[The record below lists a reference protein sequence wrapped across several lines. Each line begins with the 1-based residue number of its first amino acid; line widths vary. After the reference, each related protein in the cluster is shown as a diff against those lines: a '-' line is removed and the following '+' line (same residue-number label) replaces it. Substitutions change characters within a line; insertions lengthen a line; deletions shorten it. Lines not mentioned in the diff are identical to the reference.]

1 MLDLPD
7 TGRSV
12 RARWRERLL
21 AHYERKILES
31 PDLEEILSLL
41 AVGSIS
47 VDEAINT
54 LGGQ

>member
-1 MLDLPD
+1 M
-7 TGRSV
+7 
-12 RARWRERLL
+12 ARDYLL
-21 AHYERKILES
+21 IMSEKSFES